1 MHSLKF
7 MNIMYL
13 DGFLALYLYTVWCLG
28 NRPNGNNNN
37 VSVTVITGKQCNSV
51 WERKTNLRV
60 REKDELGVCY
70 TLWVF
75 MTARSVSGTKMC
87 VYSASSHNRRNDWDI
102 FAQWYNNLS
111 ISVETKQD
119 PATAHIGLPQFSPL
133 HCVRHVFFRSALPVA
148 PTIRSRQL
156 QVQPV
161 WWIGNQFPEK
171 VSRSFLVS
179 RYLSGRSCPVKGSL
193 FLCAS
198 QHAISG
204 WFPSG
209 TKCNRSAV
217 TSVRCYAVVA
227 LLKYRQLHVHPE
239 FLSYIFTNDE
249 RVCHLTLKNWRPR
262 RWRGNNYI
270 RQEIG
275 NIYIELL

>member
-1 MHSLKF
+1 
-7 MNIMYL
+7 MYL
-13 DGFLALYLYTVWCLG
+13 GGFLALYLYTVWCLG

-37 VSVTVITGKQCNSV
+37 VSVTVITGKQYKC
-51 WERKTNLRV
+51 V

-75 MTARSVSGTKMC
+75 MTARSVSGTKMF
-87 VYSASSHNRRNDWDI
+87 VYSPSSHSRRNDWDI

-133 HCVRHVFFRSALPVA
+133 HSVRHIFVRSALPVA

-161 WWIGNQFPEK
+161 WWIGNQFTEK

-179 RYLSGRSCPVKGSL
+179 RYLSGRSCPAKGSL

-217 TSVRCYAVVA
+217 TSIRCYAVVTV
-227 LLKYRQLHVHPE
+227 LKYRRQLHVHPE

-249 RVCHLTLKNWRPR
+249 RVYHLPLKNWRPR
-262 RWRGNNYI
+262 RWRGNNHI
-270 RQEIG
+270 RQEIE